1 MSVGCA
7 QHRVTVTQIILV
19 RWDHRVYTGDPILH
33 GDPFDDKA
41 QELLTKLKGFMDQHI
56 YPNEKAY
63 AEQVHNAENRFA
75 VMPLM
80 DELKEKAK
88 AEGLWNLF
96 VPEEYGQYSDIGG
109 LSFLDYAPLCEKMA
123 DTAAQRRHSLL
134 LCDD

>member
-1 MSVGCA
+1 MDLNLTPS
-7 QHRVTVTQIILV
+7 
-19 RWDHRVYTGDPILH
+19 P
-33 GDPFDDKA
+33 KA
-41 QELLTKLKGFMDQHI
+41 EELLTKLKGFMDQHI

-109 LSFLDYAPLCEKMA
+109 LSFLDYAPLCEEMG
-123 DTAAQRRHSLL
+123 RVIW
-134 LCDD
+134 